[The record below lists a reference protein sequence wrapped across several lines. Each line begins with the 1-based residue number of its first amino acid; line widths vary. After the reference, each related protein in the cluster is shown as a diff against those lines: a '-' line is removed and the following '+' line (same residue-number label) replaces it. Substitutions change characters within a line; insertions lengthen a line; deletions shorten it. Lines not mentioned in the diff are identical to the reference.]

1 MVRQWVAGLTIKW
14 KMVLWSSFMLIV
26 LFTAYN
32 FAQYAAVNQWMVKQ
46 EKASIQKTMTQLVDY
61 FQEKIPL
68 NDTKIKSS
76 ANFLEKLNEHNQLIR
91 ILDEHGIPI
100 ITITDQMPE
109 SYVTP
114 QTVDREMLL
123 SLWHY
128 EDHLLVMRSPLIS
141 GDFRGT
147 IEIVN
152 NLETFD
158 QFTAM
163 IFWVMILAG
172 CGSVLLSAL
181 GGYLLVKQFL
191 KPVQSLADAIRN
203 VKQKGLHERVEQHGD
218 KDELSRL
225 AALFND
231 LMSELET
238 SFKQQK
244 QFVEDASH
252 ELRTPISII
261 KGHLSLLDRW
271 GKSDPQILD
280 KSLTA
285 SLQELNRLEG
295 IVQELLALSRSENE
309 LLAEE
314 ITLLKPERLLER
326 TVRRFTVLHPK
337 MQFQVDLSSIG
348 EDTMI
353 RMIPHHL
360 EQVLLILLDNAVK
373 YSKEGTTIA
382 ISGRRQTDALIVEVH
397 DQGIGIPPE
406 DLPHVFDRFYRVD
419 KARSREQGGTGLG
432 LAIAKRLVEDNG
444 GVISIAS
451 VWQQGTKVSLSFPL
465 TSFKDLKFDPV

>member
-1 MVRQWVAGLTIKW
+1 MRRAIRQWVSGMTIKW
-14 KMVLWSSFMLIV
+14 KMVLWSSFTLIV

-32 FAQYAAVNQWMVKQ
+32 FAQYTAVNQWMVKQ
-46 EKASIQKTMTQLVDY
+46 EKNSIQKTMAQLDDY
-61 FQEKIPL
+61 FQEKVPL
-68 NDTKIKSS
+68 NDAKIKNS
-76 ANFLEKLNEHNQLIR
+76 ANYLEKINENNQLIR
-91 ILDEHGIPI
+91 ILDQQGIPI
-100 ITITDQMPE
+100 ITVSDQLPE
-109 SYVTP
+109 SYVAP
-114 QTVDREMLL
+114 QAVDRAMLL
-123 SLWHY
+123 SLWHL

-158 QFTAM
+158 QFSAM
-163 IFWVMILAG
+163 IFWVMVLAG

-203 VKQKGLHERVEQHGD
+203 VKHKGLHERVEQHGD

-231 LMSELET
+231 LMNELET

-295 IVQELLALSRSENE
+295 IVQELLALTRSENE
-309 LLAEE
+309 LPAEE
-314 ITLLKPERLLER
+314 TTLLKPVRLLER
-326 TVRRFTVLHPK
+326 TIRRFAVPHSK
-337 MQFQVDLSSIG
+337 MQFQVDLCPIG
-348 EDTMI
+348 DDAMI
-353 RMIPHHL
+353 RMVPHHL

-382 ISGRRQTDALIVEVH
+382 INGRRQADVMIVEVH

-419 KARSREQGGTGLG
+419 KARSREQGGQ
-432 LAIAKRLVEDNG
+432 A
-444 GVISIAS
+444 
-451 VWQQGTKVSLSFPL
+451 
-465 TSFKDLKFDPV
+465 

>member
-1 MVRQWVAGLTIKW
+1 MMRTIRQWISGLTIRW

-32 FAQYAAVNQWMVKQ
+32 FAQYAAVHQWMVKQ
-46 EKASIQKTMTQLVDY
+46 EKASIQKTMAQLVDY
-61 FQEKIPL
+61 FQEKGPL
-68 NDTKIKSS
+68 NENKISNS
-76 ANFLEKLNEHNQLIR
+76 IYFLEKLNEKNQLIR
-91 ILDEHGIPI
+91 ILNRQGDPI
-100 ITITDQMPE
+100 VTVTDQLPE

-114 QTVDREMLL
+114 ETTDRDILL
-123 SLWHY
+123 SAWHF

-158 QFTAM
+158 QFSAM

-172 CGSVLLSAL
+172 CSSVLLSAL
-181 GGYLLVKQFL
+181 GGYLLVNQFL

-203 VKQKGLHERVEQHGD
+203 VKQKGLHERVEQHQA

-252 ELRTPISII
+252 ELRTPIAIM

-271 GKSDPQILD
+271 GKNDPEILD
-280 KSLTA
+280 KSLMA
-285 SLQELNRLEG
+285 SLQELHRLEG
-295 IVQELLALSRSENE
+295 IVQELLTLTRSENE
-309 LLAEE
+309 LPSEE
-314 ITLLKPERLLER
+314 IAWLKPVRLLER
-326 TVRRFTVLHPK
+326 TVKRFAVLHPEK
-337 MQFQVDLSSIG
+337 RFVIELGSISD
-348 EDTMI
+348 EIMI
-353 RMIPHHL
+353 KVVPQHL

-373 YSKEGTTIA
+373 YSASGTTITLH
-382 ISGRRQTDALIVEVH
+382 GRIQDDSMLVEVR
-397 DQGIGIPPE
+397 DQGMGIPSE
-406 DLPHVFDRFYRVD
+406 ELPHVFDRFYRVD

-432 LAIAKRLVEDNG
+432 LAIAKRLVERNG
-444 GVISIAS
+444 GGITIDSREKE
-451 VWQQGTKVSLSFPL
+451 GTTVTLSFPL
-465 TSFKDLKFDPV
+465 VVPISEG